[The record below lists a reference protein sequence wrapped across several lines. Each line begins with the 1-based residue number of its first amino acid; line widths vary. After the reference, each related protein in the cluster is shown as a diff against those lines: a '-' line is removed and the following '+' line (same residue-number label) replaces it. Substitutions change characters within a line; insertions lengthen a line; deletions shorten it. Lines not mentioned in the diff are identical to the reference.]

1 MADEQ
6 RRPFEALPD
15 AIEIALTVTRTLTEL
30 GIPYL
35 IGGSMASI
43 VHGIP
48 RLTQDIDLVA
58 DIKEEQVQVLAA
70 KFGADFY
77 LDEQAILRAIRT
89 RRSFN
94 LIYLE
99 KMFKV
104 DVFITQGDAWSK
116 EEMQRRELKPLVEG
130 MAATECYVASAEAI
144 ILQKLRWFQKGGGVS
159 ERQWDDVL
167 GVLKVQRAALDYAY
181 MQRWATA
188 LGVAEL
194 LKQAM
199 VDAGLASDPFTEKQ

>member
-1 MADEQ
+1 MADDQ
-6 RRPFEALPD
+6 QRPFEALPD
-15 AIEIALTVTRTLTEL
+15 AIEIALTVTRALTEL

-58 DIKEEQVQVLAA
+58 DLREEHVKPLAA

-77 LDEQAILRAIRT
+77 LDEQTIYRAIRA

-94 LIYLE
+94 LIFLE

-104 DVFITQGDAWSK
+104 DVFIPQEDAWSK

-130 MAATECYVASAEAI
+130 LEDTACYVASAEAI

-167 GVLKVQRAALDYAY
+167 GVLKVQAGALDYTY
-181 MQRWATA
+181 LRQWAA
-188 LGVAEL
+188 ELGVAEL
-194 LKQAM
+194 LRHAM
-199 VDAGLASDPFTEKQ
+199 VDAGLPSD